1 MARRKP
7 ATTHG
12 LAIVDKPVGVTSH
25 DVVGML
31 RRRFGERQVG
41 HGGTLDP
48 DATGVLVV
56 AVGMATRLLRFVE
69 KTQKEYVGEVV
80 LGVETD
86 TLDAAG
92 RVTATYDMS
101 TVTLDQARAA
111 AAHLTGPIQQ
121 IPPMVSAIRVDGK
134 RLHELAREGIEIERQ
149 PRPVVVDRFD
159 ISATDDPLVLHIE
172 VECSA
177 GTYIRSLAADLGTLL
192 GGGAHLRGLR
202 RTRVGSFTI
211 AESAGPDDCE
221 LLPVAAAV
229 RSLAPVTVD
238 DATAALI
245 ANGRVLPAWPG
256 DGPWA
261 IFDDNERL
269 LAVYERFDGPTRS
282 AGDADPPTDR
292 FADQGDPTAKPAV
305 VLPVRP

>member
-12 LAIVDKPVGVTSH
+12 LAIVDKPIGVTSH

-69 KTQKEYVGEVV
+69 KTQKEYVGDVV

-92 RVTATYDMS
+92 RVTATHDMS
-101 TVTLDQARAA
+101 TVTIEGARAA
-111 AAHLTGPIQQ
+111 AAQLTGPIQQ

-149 PRPVVVDRFD
+149 PRAVVVDRFD
-159 ISATDDPLVLHIE
+159 ISPTDDPLVLRIE

-202 RTRVGSFTI
+202 RTRVGSFTL
-211 AESAGPDDCE
+211 AEAAGPDDCE

-238 DATAALI
+238 DATGALI
-245 ANGRVLPAWPG
+245 ANGRVLPAWDGP
-256 DGPWA
+256 GPWA
-261 IFDDNERL
+261 VFDDRERL
-269 LAVYERFDGPTRS
+269 LAVYERFGERD
-282 AGDADPPTDR
+282 
-292 FADQGDPTAKPAV
+292 AKPAV
-305 VLPVRP
+305 VLPPEDGAAIEPDR